1 MDFSFHLQQGQQL
14 LEKQDATSIK
24 KALQHFKKANEMTE
38 DEHIGKPKVLYHLAL
53 GNYLIG
59 NIEQSYKIAHKAKR
73 SIDIAISNSMF
84 SMDNMRQ
91 MLGEGDI
98 DALINHIDDKF
109 PQVVLFTDTDDD
121 DFDENELDFGIVN
134 QLYETIEKEEVKP
147 QFSIDSLNEE
157 VLMATFF
164 GLSRTNDELVY
175 FDKLKGDVLS
185 YVQGYFSSHIGDQSI
200 ANRRLANRITNSE
213 PTDFVDEDRYILIDR
228 LKLSEFLNEYKNQT
242 KEKEPFSSFVEYFS
256 VEVLKDFTYDDDLTI
271 DDLANSNHI
280 QEKFHELFGQ
290 KYQSRVSE
298 LKDDY
303 SRIFQ
308 NTMKA
313 LAINWIKQNVPNIHT
328 NNQTKNSSMKLDF
341 VFKSSDHLRYEN
353 GRHVSGPH
361 GGAGRAVKVEPNIN
375 GCEGYDIK
383 NGDGYIVTVFNLDGN
398 HPVWQNNVQMT
409 PKPMRIVNQT
419 TDKITLRGYPTRAM
433 SPFGWVD
440 FDGSDYGLTIKL
452 KNGELDNC
460 ILHMHDRGVDIE
472 YLP

>member
-14 LEKQDATSIK
+14 LKKQDATSIK
-24 KALQHFKKANEMTE
+24 KALEHFKKANEMTE
-38 DEHIGKPKVLYHLAL
+38 DEHVGKPKILYHLAL

-59 NIEQSYKIAHKAKR
+59 NIEKSYKIAHKAKR
-73 SIDIAISNSMF
+73 SIDIAINNSMF

-109 PQVVLFTDTDDD
+109 PQAVLFTDTDDD
-121 DFDENELDFGIVN
+121 DFDENELDFALLN

-200 ANRRLANRITNSE
+200 ANRRLVNKITNSE
-213 PTDFVDEDRYILIDR
+213 PTDFVDEDRFVLIDR
-228 LKLSEFLNEYKNQT
+228 LKLSEFLEEYKKQT
-242 KEKEPFSSFVEYFS
+242 KGKEPFYSFVEYFS
-256 VEVLKDFTYDDDLTI
+256 VEVLKDLTYDNDLTI
-271 DDLANSNHI
+271 DDLANSNHL
-280 QEKFHELFGQ
+280 QNKFHELFGQ

-298 LKDDY
+298 LREDY
-303 SRIFQ
+303 TRIFQ
-308 NTMKA
+308 NTTKA
-313 LAINWIKQNVPNIHT
+313 LAVNWIKQNIPNT
-328 NNQTKNSSMKLDF
+328 NVNNQTKGSNMKLDF

-353 GRHVSGPH
+353 GKHVSGPH
-361 GGAGRAVKVEPNIN
+361 GGARRAVKVEPNIN
-375 GCEGYDIK
+375 GGEGVS
-383 NGDGYIVTVFNLDGN
+383 VTMYNLDGN
-398 HPVWQNNVQMT
+398 HPVWQNNVQMA
-409 PKPMRIVNQT
+409 PKQMKVIEQT
-419 TDKITLRGYPTRAM
+419 NDKIVLRGYGHDAM
-433 SPFGWVD
+433 
-440 FDGSDYGLTIKL
+440 GSSFADYGLTIKL
-452 KNGELDNC
+452 KNGQLENC

>member
-91 MLGEGDI
+91 MLGAGDI

-121 DFDENELDFGIVN
+121 DFDENELDFALVN
-134 QLYETIEKEEVKP
+134 QLYETTEKEEVKP

-185 YVQGYFSSHIGDQSI
+185 YVEGYFSSHIGDQSV

-213 PTDFVDEDRYILIDR
+213 PTDFVDEDRYVLIDR
-228 LKLSEFLNEYKNQT
+228 LKLSEFLEEYKEQT
-242 KEKEPFSSFVEYFS
+242 KGKEPFSSFVEYFS

-298 LKDDY
+298 LRDDY
-303 SRIFQ
+303 TSIFQ
-308 NTMKA
+308 NTTKA
-313 LAINWIKQNVPNIHT
+313 LAINWIKQNVPNINA
-328 NNQTKNSSMKLDF
+328 NNQSKKSNMKLDF

-375 GCEGYDIK
+375 GGEGVS
-383 NGDGYIVTVFNLDGN
+383 VTMYNLDGN
-398 HPVWQNNVQMT
+398 HPVWQNNVQMA
-409 PKPMRIVNQT
+409 PKQMKVIEQT
-419 TDKITLRGYPTRAM
+419 NDKIVLRGYGHDAM
-433 SPFGWVD
+433 G
-440 FDGSDYGLTIKL
+440 GSFADYGLTIKL
-452 KNGELDNC
+452 KNGELENC

>member
-14 LEKQDATSIK
+14 LEKQDASSIK

-98 DALINHIDDKF
+98 DALIIHIDDKF
-109 PQVVLFTDTDDD
+109 PQVVLFTDIDDD
-121 DFDENELDFGIVN
+121 DFDENELDFGLVN
-134 QLYETIEKEEVKP
+134 QLYETTEKEEVKP

-213 PTDFVDEDRYILIDR
+213 PTDFVDEDRYVLIDR
-228 LKLSEFLNEYKNQT
+228 LKLSEFLEEYKKHT
-242 KEKEPFSSFVEYFS
+242 KGKEPFNSFVEYFS
-256 VEVLKDFTYDDDLTI
+256 VEVLKDFTYDDDLKLMTWQIVTI
-271 DDLANSNHI
+271 F
-280 QEKFHELFGQ
+280 K
-290 KYQSRVSE
+290 
-298 LKDDY
+298 
-303 SRIFQ
+303 
-308 NTMKA
+308 
-313 LAINWIKQNVPNIHT
+313 
-328 NNQTKNSSMKLDF
+328 KNSTSCLGK
-341 VFKSSDHLRYEN
+341 
-353 GRHVSGPH
+353 
-361 GGAGRAVKVEPNIN
+361 NIKA
-375 GCEGYDIK
+375 E
-383 NGDGYIVTVFNLDGN
+383 F
-398 HPVWQNNVQMT
+398 Q
-409 PKPMRIVNQT
+409 
-419 TDKITLRGYPTRAM
+419 
-433 SPFGWVD
+433 S
-440 FDGSDYGLTIKL
+440 
-452 KNGELDNC
+452 
-460 ILHMHDRGVDIE
+460 
-472 YLP
+472 

>member
-24 KALQHFKKANEMTE
+24 KALEHFKKANEMTE
-38 DEHIGKPKVLYHLAL
+38 DEHVGKPKILYHLAL

-73 SIDIAISNSMF
+73 SIDTAIENSII
-84 SMDNMRQ
+84 SMNNMRQ
-91 MLGEGDI
+91 MLGESDI
-98 DALINHIDDKF
+98 DALINHIDEKF

-121 DFDENELDFGIVN
+121 YFDENELDFALVN
-134 QLYETIEKEEVKP
+134 QLYQTTEKEEVKP

-164 GLSRTNDELVY
+164 GLSRTNDEMVY

-185 YVQGYFSSHIGDQSI
+185 YVQGYFSSHIGDQSL

-213 PTDFVDEDRYILIDR
+213 PTDFVNEDRYILIGR
-228 LKLSEFLNEYKNQT
+228 LKLSEFLKEYKKQT
-242 KEKEPFSSFVEYFS
+242 KGKEPFSSFVEYFS

-290 KYQSRVSE
+290 KYQSRVLE
-298 LKDDY
+298 LRDDY
-303 SRIFQ
+303 TSIFQ
-308 NTMKA
+308 NTTKA
-313 LAINWIKQNVPNIHT
+313 LAVNWIKQNVPNLNA
-328 NNQTKNSSMKLDF
+328 NNQTKNSNMKLDF
-341 VFKSSDHLRYEN
+341 VFKSSDYLRYEN

-375 GCEGYDIK
+375 GGEGVS
-383 NGDGYIVTVFNLDGN
+383 VTMYNLDGN
-398 HPVWQNNVQMT
+398 HPVWQNNVQMA
-409 PKPMRIVNQT
+409 PKQMKVIEQT
-419 TDKITLRGYPTRAM
+419 NDKIVLRGYGQDAM
-433 SPFGWVD
+433 GASFA
-440 FDGSDYGLTIKL
+440 DYGLTIKL
-452 KNGELDNC
+452 KNGELENC

>member
-1 MDFSFHLQQGQQL
+1 MDFSFHLHKGQQL

-24 KALQHFKKANEMTE
+24 KALEHFKKANEMTE
-38 DEHIGKPKVLYHLAL
+38 DEHIGKPKILYYLAL

-59 NIEQSYKIAHKAKR
+59 NIEKSYKIAHKAKR
-73 SIDIAISNSMF
+73 SIDIAISNSIF

-98 DALINHIDDKF
+98 DSLIKHIDDKF
-109 PQVVLFTDTDDD
+109 LQVVFFTDTDD
-121 DFDENELDFGIVN
+121 DFDENELDFALVN
-134 QLYETIEKEEVKP
+134 QLYETTEKEEVKP
-147 QFSIDSLNEE
+147 QFSLDSLDEE

-200 ANRRLANRITNSE
+200 DNRRLVNRITNNE
-213 PTDFVDEDRYILIDR
+213 PIDFVDEDRYVLIDR
-228 LKLSEFLNEYKNQT
+228 LKLSEFLEEYKKQT
-242 KEKEPFSSFVEYFS
+242 KCKEPFSSFVEYFS
-256 VEVLKDFTYDDDLTI
+256 VEVLKDFKYDDDLTI
-271 DDLANSNHI
+271 DDLANGNYI

-298 LKDDY
+298 LRDDY
-303 SRIFQ
+303 TRIFQ
-308 NTMKA
+308 NTTKA
-313 LAINWIKQNVPNIHT
+313 LAENWIKQNVPQIKA
-328 NNQTKNSSMKLDF
+328 NNQTKKSNLELDF

-361 GGAGRAVKVEPNIN
+361 GGAGRAVQVEPNIS
-375 GCEGYDIK
+375 GGEG
-383 NGDGYIVTVFNLDGN
+383 VTVTMYNLDGN
-398 HPVWQNNVQMT
+398 HPVWQNNVQMA
-409 PKPMRIVNQT
+409 PKQMKVIEQT
-419 TDKITLRGYPTRAM
+419 NDKIVLRGYGYDAM
-433 SPFGWVD
+433 GASFA
-440 FDGSDYGLTIKL
+440 DYGLTIKL
-452 KNGELDNC
+452 KNGELENC